1 MLKLL
6 AQRQVR
12 LFLLADTFSNFGSS
26 ALWLALAVAVQELT
40 RSASSAGLVMFA
52 FALGSLF
59 LPVSGLVVDRL
70 RRRPLLIAVNL
81 LTPVLLLPLILVTER
96 DRIWVVYLVMFAYGV
111 SGSLSGP
118 AQAAL
123 LPRLVPE
130 ELLGDANG
138 ALQTIRGLLRI
149 VAPMAGAG
157 LYAWHGANV
166 LVAIDIVTF
175 LVAAA
180 ILLAIKVDEPA
191 PQPSEQHWVAEVGSG
206 IRYIAKTRVLRQLVL
221 TCGLAML
228 AIGFYESVG
237 FVVVTV
243 GLGHEPSYV
252 GVLGS
257 AMGVGTVAG
266 GATASGV
273 MRRTGESLLVAWSL
287 VACAVCSAMLTTPY
301 DAVVVAGMFLLGVT
315 VPWMVVGVSVAIQRT
330 TPVELLGRSFAAFEL
345 SVTVPQTASMAVG
358 AGLIAVLDYRLL
370 LLAIT
375 VVGMLTAGYLFIRRP
390 VPGADE
396 LSRKQAGGPA
406 PQPGEE
412 PGHEADHEELEPS
425 KP

>member
-81 LTPVLLLPLILVTER
+81 LTPVLLLPLILVTEQ

-157 LYAWHGANV
+157 LYAWHGADV
-166 LVAIDIVTF
+166 LVVIDIVTF

-257 AMGVGTVAG
+257 AMGVGTVVG

-273 MRRTGESLLVAWSL
+273 MRRTGESLLVAWGL

-315 VPWMVVGVSVAIQRT
+315 VPWMVVVSVVIQRT

-375 VVGMLTAGYLFIRRP
+375 VVGMLAAGYLFIRRP

-396 LSRKQAGGPA
+396 LSREQAGGPA

-412 PGHEADHEELEPS
+412 PGHEADHEALEPS